1 MLAASLAKMLD
12 ITEFDE
18 NQRINKNLNQI
29 TPKPIVS
36 YVGREYERKKMDEW
50 LLRNSSLNFNLS
62 KTQDTTTRTKT
73 SKNIP
78 TGRACAGGIAL
89 NDRSGIAC

>member
-1 MLAASLAKMLD
+1 MLAASLAKKLD

-18 NQRINKNLNQI
+18 NQWTNKNLNQI
-29 TPKPIVS
+29 TPKPIIS

-50 LLRNSSLNFNLS
+50 LLQNSSLNFNLS

-78 TGRACAGGIAL
+78 TGRACTGGIAL